1 LKKSSTY
8 FHIQQLITT
17 DNEQQMTHS
26 VCHGSFVFTAQ
37 LRLASPGLMHVKK
50 IEECHKKIKKAQ
62 ETINI
67 EKYL

>member
-1 LKKSSTY
+1 
-8 FHIQQLITT
+8 
-17 DNEQQMTHS
+17 MTHS
-26 VCHGSFVFTAQ
+26 ACHVSFVFTAQ

>member
-1 LKKSSTY
+1 MHQSWA
-8 FHIQQLITT
+8 
-17 DNEQQMTHS
+17 
-26 VCHGSFVFTAQ
+26 G
-37 LRLASPGLMHVKK
+37 SPGLMHVKK